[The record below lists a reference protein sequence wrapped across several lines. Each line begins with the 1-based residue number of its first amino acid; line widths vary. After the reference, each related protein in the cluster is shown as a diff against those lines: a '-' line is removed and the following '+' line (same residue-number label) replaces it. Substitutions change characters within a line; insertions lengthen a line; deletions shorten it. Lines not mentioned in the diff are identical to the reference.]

1 MHTGFVT
8 APRRRR
14 HNPLPIAVAA
24 SAALVLAACSSG
36 APTAAPTATP
46 GGPVAPETP
55 IATGTLQELR
65 IVARNVAFEP
75 MSLSATAGLPIRL
88 TLDNQDASI
97 PHNVVVSSGG
107 VMVTKTSIVSGP
119 GTATVDIDPPPA
131 GVLALVCEI
140 HPNMTASIT
149 VTAP

>member
-1 MHTGFVT
+1 MDARYVT

-14 HNPLPIAVAA
+14 RNPLPVAVAA
-24 SAALVLAACSSG
+24 VAALVLAACG
-36 APTAAPTATP
+36 GAAPTAAPTATP

-75 MSLSATAGLPIRL
+75 TSLSATAGLPIRL
-88 TLDNQDASI
+88 TLDNQDSGI
-97 PHNVVVSSGG
+97 PHSVVVSSGG
-107 VMVTKTSIVSGP
+107 VTVTKTSIVSGP
-119 GTATVDIDPPPA
+119 GTAAVDIDPPPA
-131 GVLALVCEI
+131 GVLALVCEV